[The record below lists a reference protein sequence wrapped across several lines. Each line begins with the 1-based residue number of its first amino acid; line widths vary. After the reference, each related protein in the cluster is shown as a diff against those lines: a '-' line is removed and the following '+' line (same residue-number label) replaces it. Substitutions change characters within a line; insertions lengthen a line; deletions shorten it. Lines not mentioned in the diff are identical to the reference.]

1 MTEKKTGQDENKDV
15 LMEIHEPV
23 RPAEDLGE
31 RGESFDKEM
40 EELGTDRQ
48 DFWIDSG
55 DEGSSDEAGETAFYE
70 ARRRERHERAVLR
83 RKRRNRNRGIAL
95 AMVTVLIL
103 GCSGY
108 FLDDRIGFS
117 RGAETLVSK
126 AKDFWA
132 AREEA
137 REKKKKAEEQE
148 NTVPKSDAPTET
160 DPAQSSGESGTVSDP
175 QAQIIPQAAAA
186 GAGIIT
192 AQSNRENAVL
202 MQAENYAVQYDYDS
216 ALNLLQSDAAYTR
229 NTQMQEAAAQY
240 QQTRDACVSWSPE
253 QVTHIFYHSLIVD
266 PSKAFDGD
274 YKEAG
279 YNQMMTTLSEFN
291 KITQIMYDKG
301 YVMVNLYDLA
311 KVDENGVMTPQE
323 IRLPEGK
330 IPFVLS
336 QDDLCYYHCQD
347 GDGFA
352 TKLVIDGEG
361 KIRNE
366 YVEDDGSVSVGDYDV
381 VPLIDRFVEAHPDF
395 SYHGAKGVVALTGY
409 NGILGYRTDI
419 SYQTRPDDLYA
430 DKLAWL
436 EAHPDFDLE
445 TERAGAKAVADA
457 MKAEGWTFASHTWGH
472 KNMSDVSMERLITD
486 TQNFKE
492 NVDPLIGGTD
502 IIIFAFGADI
512 NSGQDYTGE
521 EKFDYLKSQG
531 YNYYCNVD
539 SNQYFVQI
547 RDSYFRMGRRN
558 LDGYR
563 MYYNPELLTD
573 LFDASEVFDPARP
586 TPVPPMNGG

>member
-48 DFWIDSG
+48 DFWTDSG

-137 REKKKKAEEQE
+137 REKKKAEEQE

-301 YVMVNLYDLA
+301 YVMMNLYDLA